1 MHKEDINEPF
11 RSIIFPFPPFF
22 LPDQHIRSSS
32 PLSLVTRQLIMDERS
47 FSRECVSLCLYHTLP
62 ILDTLLSSGD
72 VYRLTFC
79 SKVLCMIM
87 IHVID
92 SDGKQS
98 SFHILFSS
106 CSLLPPSYVEFY
118 EPCHF
123 ELSFSSVKSW
133 LLMSQ
138 ILLF

>member
-1 MHKEDINEPF
+1 MSDLF
-11 RSIIFPFPPFF
+11 QGS
-22 LPDQHIRSSS
+22 
-32 PLSLVTRQLIMDERS
+32 
-47 FSRECVSLCLYHTLP
+47 VSLCLYHTL
-62 ILDTLLSSGD
+62 LSSGD
-72 VYRLTFC
+72 GYLSADFLLKGFIRR
-79 SKVLCMIM
+79 IM

-123 ELSFSSVKSW
+123 ELSFSFGKVITSNEPDPP
-133 LLMSQ
+133 LLRLETQ
-138 ILLF
+138 PKILF